1 MQQLEST
8 RHWDRFVNA
17 MRRGLIF
24 VCTLLLAGPAVAGDS
39 EFRFNDVHRVVV
51 FPDVHEAYQELLS
64 VLRET
69 AVIDDSLHW
78 RGGDTHLVSL
88 GDLLDRGPGWRPA
101 LCQRGRIRGICRA

>member
-24 VCTLLLAGPAVAGDS
+24 VCALLLAGPAVAGDS

-51 FPDVHEAYQELLS
+51 FPDVH
-64 VLRET
+64 
-69 AVIDDSLHW
+69 
-78 RGGDTHLVSL
+78 GDTHLVSL